1 MRRMLS
7 QDPQESQIRNNNYR
21 DIRRSLGRKLVEI
34 DQEILESHHKM
45 IQRSENL

>member
-21 DIRRSLGRKLVEI
+21 DIRRSLGRQLVEI
-34 DQEILESHHKM
+34 DLGSLESLHQM
-45 IQRSENL
+45 TQRSENL